1 MDTWV
6 IPYQRKAVPMIG
18 GSVSAPLDQ
27 CTNNFETED
36 SSQCVNVEQDT
47 RTGEGFM
54 FYVGVKSL
62 LLCCIESSFSV
73 LRLIDRHD
81 SKCKLFA
88 SLSQKLISFIN
99 HNKYNLIINT

>member
-54 FYVGVKSL
+54 WVWVSRKIYIGSLVLSFY
-62 LLCCIESSFSV
+62 
-73 LRLIDRHD
+73 
-81 SKCKLFA
+81 
-88 SLSQKLISFIN
+88 
-99 HNKYNLIINT
+99 